1 MDKFYIIQSLRAAD
15 PELGKR
21 VYDNIK
27 DLTRAEYFKV
37 TTKDELLNILDLIRV
52 DLMASPNAR
61 GVIHIHC
68 HGNDEGI
75 GIRDDND
82 KRDFVCY
89 NSTRL
94 FEIATEG
101 YKQQQVSP
109 EKVKARRAALER
121 VIVNHFGFMNEEQKR
136 FLDYALS
143 GKGTDDYLERFR
155 TIFFS

>member
-82 KRDFVCY
+82 KRDFVYWEDLREKFREIYVATNTKPLLSMCSCKGF
-89 NSTRL
+89 NVARL
-94 FEIATEG
+94 VPHFE
-101 YKQQQVSP
+101 QW
-109 EKVKARRAALER
+109 R
-121 VIVNHFGFMNEEQKR
+121 
-136 FLDYALS
+136 YAYVTGS
-143 GKGTDDYLERFR
+143 
-155 TIFFS
+155 